1 MSWNE
6 APRSK
11 LRGLT
16 ELTPSELP
24 EIFKGR
30 NVTQGL
36 GVIGIEGLVPYNYE
50 FESALFIDQ
59 NGAVSTRLS
68 LTKDLLLTQ
77 RLIFRACFET
87 NAAGQ
92 RVEKFT
98 TGSGLNNLE
107 FGVRLRYEI
116 QRELSPYVGISLDRS
131 FGETATLVRQDG
143 GNSTQIRFVVGVR
156 AWF

>member
-1 MSWNE
+1 M
-6 APRSK
+6 
-11 LRGLT
+11 
-16 ELTPSELP
+16 
-24 EIFKGR
+24 
-30 NVTQGL
+30 
-36 GVIGIEGLVPYNYE
+36 
-50 FESALFIDQ
+50 
-59 NGAVSTRLS
+59 
-68 LTKDLLLTQ
+68 LTQ
-77 RLIFRACFET
+77 RLIFQACFET